1 MSLVL
6 RSGLSWCIC
15 TRQAVFLDLA
25 RDRYFCLPE
34 ALDGAFRRWAAGEQ
48 IAPADQDLLA
58 GCGVLE
64 PGDGG
69 CATPAC
75 HPPALNDLAIDR
87 ASHGSIPDVLAAILG
102 QIRAWWWLKRLPIA
116 SIVSRLTTR
125 SPGASSQAQ
134 GETRLR
140 EIAAAFATG
149 AMLLRA
155 ADQCLPRAI
164 AAWRLCSRHG
174 QDVALIFGV
183 RLNPFAAHSW
193 VQSGDAVIVGD
204 LEQVRLYTPILV
216 IR

>member
-15 TRQAVFLDLA
+15 THQAVFLDLP

-34 ALDGAFRRWAAGEQ
+34 TLDGAFRRWAAGEL
-48 IAPADQDLLA
+48 IDPADHELLT
-58 GCGVLE
+58 GCGVLG

-69 CATPAC
+69 CTMPVC
-75 HPPALNDLAIDR
+75 HPPAIHDLAIDC
-87 ASHGSIPDVLAAILG
+87 ASRGSIRDVLAAIVG
-102 QIRAWWWLKRLPIA
+102 QIRARWWLKRRPLA
-116 SIVSRLTTR
+116 GIVSRLTTK
-125 SPGASSQAQ
+125 PPNASSRAQ

-140 EIAAAFATG
+140 QIAAAFATS

-164 AAWRLCSRHG
+164 AAWRLCRRHG